1 VRVAAPLYYE
11 IVMSNRNDS
20 GFRPPNAHVPQESAS
35 IALDSLRFAMIS
47 LRCASLGKCPH
58 VSTTFPALP
67 AIFAKFQLF
76 CATTPCAEPVFSGG
90 FSQPP
95 ELAVHQHKSTCYV
108 HYIRLWDPAKHHPLS
123 RIVLATHP
131 NRGFFVDRVREQAE
145 SDQK

>member
-11 IVMSNRNDS
+11 IVMSNRNDLV
-20 GFRPPNAHVPQESAS
+20 FRSPSAHVPQESSS
-35 IALDSLRFAMIS
+35 IALDSLRFAMIYP
-47 LRCASLGKCPH
+47 RCASLGLGRPG
-58 VSTTFPALP
+58 VRTSPALA

-95 ELAVHQHKSTCYV
+95 ELAVHQHKSTRYS
-108 HYIRLWDPAKHHPLS
+108 HYIQLWDPAKHYPLS

-145 SDQK
+145 SDP